1 MYLLPRDCIL
11 KTIVLSRYQDR
22 LGTNAGG
29 KVEKRVAFFA
39 DAHAA
44 FECALAVAPED
55 RASLRA
61 QGQVAER
68 VAVLKA
74 VLNPQGQ
81 GEEGE
86 DPEELQTDLDEMD

>member
-1 MYLLPRDCIL
+1 LLRRDCIL

-22 LGTNAGG
+22 LGTNTGG

-74 VLNPQGQ
+74 VLNPQGKA
-81 GEEGE
+81 EEGE
-86 DPEELQTDLDEMD
+86 GGEELQTDLDEMD

>member
-1 MYLLPRDCIL
+1 MLPRDCIL
-11 KTIVLSRYQDR
+11 KTIVLSRHQDR
-22 LGTNAGG
+22 LGANAGG

-55 RASLRA
+55 RASLKA
-61 QGQVAER
+61 QGRVAER

-74 VLNPQGQ
+74 VLNPQGK
-81 GEEGE
+81 GAEGE
-86 DPEELQTDLDEMD
+86 GQEELQTDLDEMD